1 MLNRTILVIVLFCY
15 CITANSQTPIQL
27 SSQPNFT
34 YTENFSDIGNWVF
47 NTTPQ
52 DGNFASGIGATAWNG
67 NVVNATGTVPSALR
81 IVASSL
87 EWKIPPTGSGGYG
100 SGVYK
105 ENERLTL
112 LATGTS
118 DNNNSVAMDLN
129 LNFTGV
135 NVGTLSFDWASLNN
149 STGNRNG
156 SLRVYATIDGTTF
169 TEITGA
175 QVLNFTNNSPTS
187 GSIVNIPMPTIFNNS
202 ATAKLRFY
210 YHNGS
215 GGTTGSRPRL
225 GLDNV
230 KVTAVPTTPCATPTA
245 QATNFVA
252 GTVINN
258 AITFSFTPASPAPQ
272 NYLVVIS
279 NNSVLTSNPTDLT
292 TYSVGDELGDGNVIS
307 IANNSTITATGLN
320 ASTTYYFFVFST
332 NNACT
337 GGPLYLTASPLTG
350 SATTLA
356 GALPCAAPPT
366 QPTNLQFSNVGLNSI
381 TGTFTAAA
389 NTNEYLIVRS
399 LSSTFSGTLNNGTTY
414 NGGNVLGNGSVVTRT
429 AANTFT
435 ANNLV
440 SGTTYYF
447 YVFGLNN
454 QNCTSGPVY
463 NSISPLSNNIST
475 TSLPTC
481 VTPTAQATNLNITI
495 SNTSSVGYF
504 SPSTSAD
511 AYLII
516 RSTSS
521 TLNTNPVDNTNYTI
535 GSSFGNGTVIQVS
548 NSTGFIDNGLTSSTT
563 YYYFVFAMNS
573 NCNGGTKYLTT
584 NPLTA
589 TITTTAV
596 AALNYYFGNLHA
608 HSSYS
613 DGNQDNNSLT
623 PANDYAYAKNSL
635 CMDFLGIS
643 EHNHATA
650 GMHIADWQP
659 GLNQAAAAT
668 SANFLALYG
677 MEWGVLSNGGH
688 VLIYGT
694 NQLIGWENNNYNIY
708 VPKSDYI
715 GTPETTG
722 TTGLFRTINQLGGNA
737 FATFAHPSF
746 SDFNNLTGI
755 AYNATADSAVVGM
768 AIASGPAFSTNTTYS
783 DPPSSFSYIDFYTRM
798 LSKGYHIGP
807 MMDHD
812 THYTNFGRSSN
823 NRLVTIAPA
832 LNSNDFY
839 TAMLNRNFYATE
851 DCDTRVQ
858 FTLNNQLMGSI
869 ANGTLPPTISVYAI
883 DPTNPSFTPT
893 IKVMYGVAGSNIP
906 AIQLTSIGAST
917 LNYTDYSLSTGIN
930 AYYYLD
936 ITIAG
941 NRTITAPIW
950 YTKTAVVPVKLL
962 SFTATLNSNKKVNL
976 QWSTTNEINNHLF
989 VVEKSFDG
997 NSFTQLGSIEAK
1009 NNVSINE
1016 YSLLDAAIL
1025 ERITYYRLKQ
1035 IDKNGKFSYSNIV
1048 SVNPVTIAKNTVAV
1062 YPNPIVGS
1070 IMNIGLQSTQNTKAA
1085 LMITDVT
1092 GRIVLHQQSSIIK
1105 GSQLIQVDVSRLS
1118 TGTYYLTVLFNNE
1131 KITQKISK

>member
-52 DGNFASGIGATAWNG
+52 DGNFGSGIGATAWNG

-135 NVGTLSFDWASLNN
+135 NAGTLSFDWASLNN

-210 YHNGS
+210 YHNGN

-245 QATNFVA
+245 QATNFIA

-356 GALPCAAPPT
+356 GALPCAVPPT

-389 NTNEYLIVRS
+389 NTDQYLIIRS
-399 LSSTFSGTLNNGTTY
+399 LSSTFSGTINNGTTY

-429 AANTFT
+429 AATTFI
-435 ANNLV
+435 ANSLQN
-440 SGTTYYF
+440 GTTYYF

-454 QNCTSGPVY
+454 QNCTNGPIY
-463 NSISPLSNNIST
+463 NSTNPLINNIST
-475 TSLPTC
+475 VSLPTC
-481 VTPTAQATNLNITI
+481 ATPTAQPTNLSITI
-495 SNTSSVGYF
+495 SNTSTVGYF
-504 SPSTSAD
+504 APSASAD
-511 AYLII
+511 AYLTV

-521 TLNTNPVDNTNYTI
+521 TLNTIPVDNTNYTI
-535 GSSFGNGTVIQVS
+535 GSSFGNGTVIQIS

-573 NCNGGTKYLTT
+573 NCNGGTKYFTT

-613 DGNQDNNSLT
+613 DGNQDN
-623 PANDYAYAKNSL
+623 
-635 CMDFLGIS
+635 G
-643 EHNHATA
+643 
-650 GMHIADWQP
+650 
-659 GLNQAAAAT
+659 
-668 SANFLALYG
+668 
-677 MEWGVLSNGGH
+677 
-688 VLIYGT
+688 
-694 NQLIGWENNNYNIY
+694 
-708 VPKSDYI
+708 
-715 GTPETTG
+715 
-722 TTGLFRTINQLGGNA
+722 
-737 FATFAHPSF
+737 
-746 SDFNNLTGI
+746 
-755 AYNATADSAVVGM
+755 
-768 AIASGPAFSTNTTYS
+768 
-783 DPPSSFSYIDFYTRM
+783 
-798 LSKGYHIGP
+798 
-807 MMDHD
+807 
-812 THYTNFGRSSN
+812 
-823 NRLVTIAPA
+823 
-832 LNSNDFY
+832 
-839 TAMLNRNFYATE
+839 
-851 DCDTRVQ
+851 
-858 FTLNNQLMGSI
+858 
-869 ANGTLPPTISVYAI
+869 
-883 DPTNPSFTPT
+883 
-893 IKVMYGVAGSNIP
+893 
-906 AIQLTSIGAST
+906 
-917 LNYTDYSLSTGIN
+917 
-930 AYYYLD
+930 
-936 ITIAG
+936 
-941 NRTITAPIW
+941 
-950 YTKTAVVPVKLL
+950 
-962 SFTATLNSNKKVNL
+962 
-976 QWSTTNEINNHLF
+976 
-989 VVEKSFDG
+989 
-997 NSFTQLGSIEAK
+997 
-1009 NNVSINE
+1009 
-1016 YSLLDAAIL
+1016 
-1025 ERITYYRLKQ
+1025 
-1035 IDKNGKFSYSNIV
+1035 
-1048 SVNPVTIAKNTVAV
+1048 
-1062 YPNPIVGS
+1062 
-1070 IMNIGLQSTQNTKAA
+1070 
-1085 LMITDVT
+1085 
-1092 GRIVLHQQSSIIK
+1092 
-1105 GSQLIQVDVSRLS
+1105 
-1118 TGTYYLTVLFNNE
+1118 
-1131 KITQKISK
+1131 